1 MNVFEYLSLNPQDKL
16 EYFMNT
22 RSSLGHLASYWID
35 FGKVQEHI
43 DKYDLPD
50 LYTLDYLI
58 GKPEKEISDFFKSR
72 PSLLKLIPKL
82 LGIRDSKFEK
92 GTSSLKIQDIDGIY
106 FLDFK
111 KINLN
116 QLDLYIKFIIDSGLS
131 HLLSN

>member
-58 GKPEKEISDFFKSR
+58 GKPEKR
-72 PSLLKLIPKL
+72 
-82 LGIRDSKFEK
+82 
-92 GTSSLKIQDIDGIY
+92 
-106 FLDFK
+106 
-111 KINLN
+111 NL
-116 QLDLYIKFIIDSGLS
+116 
-131 HLLSN
+131 